1 MLFFRVIL
9 AVNILVIFSC
19 TRSPNLDSRDYD
31 LYDRLGYEQ
40 GKRPETAFDYKRS
53 GVSGNVVPD
62 YYYRVP
68 SIQPQGQIKDN
79 RYNYYS
85 EQQRVNMPSSKQYS
99 NPYAFTPQNF
109 PFYDSDQYYTPPVGF
124 DQSNEG
130 IGPNKF
136 Y

>member
-1 MLFFRVIL
+1 VLFLRIIL
-9 AVNILVIFSC
+9 TVNILVILSC
-19 TRSPNLDSRDYD
+19 NRSPNLDSRDHD

-40 GKRPETAFDYKRS
+40 GKRPETAFDYKRAEPT
-53 GVSGNVVPD
+53 VNVVPD

-68 SIQPQGQIKDN
+68 PPQPQGQITNN
-79 RYNYYS
+79 RYNYYGD
-85 EQQRVNMPSSKQYS
+85 QQRVYVPSSRQYS

-109 PFYDSDQYYTPPVGF
+109 PFYDSDQYYTPPIGS
-124 DQSNEG
+124 DQGNEG